1 MWLLARRLRDAEDPL
16 ALIAEVKPR
25 LGGTPI
31 IMLASTRS
39 DEAYVSEPQRVGVV
53 DWLLKSD
60 SRARILEA
68 VAHALGRA

>member
-1 MWLLARRLRDAEDPL
+1 
-16 ALIAEVKPR
+16 
-25 LGGTPI
+25 
-31 IMLASTRS
+31 
-39 DEAYVSEPQRVGVV
+39 VGVV